1 MTRERAGGDGG
12 TTPGADA
19 VVEPDD
25 MAVLPS
31 FPVVMCDDH
40 IGGLDKGKL
49 KILI

>member
-1 MTRERAGGDGG
+1 MACERAGGDGG

-19 VVEPDD
+19 MVEPDD
-25 MAVLPS
+25 VAVLPS
-31 FPVVMCDDH
+31 FQVVVCDDH